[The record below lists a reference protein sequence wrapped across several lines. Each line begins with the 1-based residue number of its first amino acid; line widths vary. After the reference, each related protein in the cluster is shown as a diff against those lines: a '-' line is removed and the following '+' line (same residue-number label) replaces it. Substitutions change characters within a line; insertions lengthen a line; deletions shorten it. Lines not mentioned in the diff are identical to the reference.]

1 MYTASSILG
10 PSVFRSN
17 LIEFMPQPVNL
28 ENIEGRWGIK
38 SCVDARDL
46 YSGSAEMF
54 KNIIGREWERM
65 YRRYSDY
72 IVSLTIG
79 RDNWLVHKAQA
90 EVYLDSTGFTP
101 VFNLRLFVETFVAQS
116 SRVVIPEIEWTYSK
130 VDGYS
135 VKEWRCG
142 YCRSPNIIKD
152 RHCTQCGSPR
162 ALLMQEM

>member
-17 LIEFMPQPVNL
+17 LIEFMPQPVEL
-28 ENIEGRWGIK
+28 ENIEGRWGIE
-38 SCVDARDL
+38 SRVDARDL
-46 YSGSAEMF
+46 YFGNAEKF
-54 KNIIGREWERM
+54 KDIVGREWEMM
-65 YRRYSDY
+65 YRKYSYY

-90 EVYLDSTGFTP
+90 DVYLDASEFVP
-101 VFNLRLFVETFVAQS
+101 VFHMRLFVETFVAPS
-116 SRVVIPEIEWTYSK
+116 NKIVIPEIEWTYSK

-135 VKEWRCG
+135 IKEWRCG
-142 YCRSPNIIKD
+142 YCRSPNVIKD

-162 ALLMQEM
+162 ALLIQEM